1 MHPAL
6 QHDLMQARQRD
17 LLRSAA
23 QQRLAAQARQR
34 DLLRSAAQQRLA
46 AQARAARLPRR
57 GRKAA
62 APRWRLPRL
71 AWRLLPS

>member
-6 QHDLMQARQRD
+6 HYDLMQARQHD

-23 QQRLAAQARQR
+23 QKRA
-34 DLLRSAAQQRLA
+34 A

-57 GRKAA
+57 DRTAA
-62 APRWRLPRL
+62 APRRRVPRL

>member
-23 QQRLAAQARQR
+23 QQRLAV
-34 DLLRSAAQQRLA
+34 
-46 AQARAARLPRR
+46 QARAARLPRR